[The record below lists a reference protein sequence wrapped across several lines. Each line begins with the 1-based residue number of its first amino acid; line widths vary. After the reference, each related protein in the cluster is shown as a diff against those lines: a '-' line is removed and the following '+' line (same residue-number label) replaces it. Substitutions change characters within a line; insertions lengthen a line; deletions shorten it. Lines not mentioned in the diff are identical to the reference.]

1 MNYKATLRI
10 EGVDFE
16 VETPLTKGNENNA
29 SILQP
34 LLEGQLARLVIER
47 FNSEI
52 EYKISDKE

>member
-1 MNYKATLRI
+1 MKYKATLRI

-16 VETPLTKGNENNA
+16 VETPLPKGGEDDA

-52 EYKISDKE
+52 EYKLTK